1 MVGYCHNEIKGLK
14 RSLQL
19 PSKTQLSEPTSRSGW
34 GGGGCQ
40 DAAASSQRRQ
50 EEAWTLVVGAGGDE
64 KQMDTQGWNLQ
75 DVGILRGCGVR
86 REKAESGRFPDF
98 CSQVGRRASPGNTPG
113 G

>member
-19 PSKTQLSEPTSRSGW
+19 PSKAQLGEPTRGNGW
-34 GGGGCQ
+34 GGRGCQ

-64 KQMDTQGWNLQ
+64 KQMDTQGWSLQ
-75 DVGILRGCGVR
+75 DAGIPRGCGVR
-86 REKAESGRFPDF
+86 REKAESGGFPGF
-98 CSQVGRRASPGNTPG
+98 
-113 G
+113 